1 MIKTTEFIPDEST
14 RRNDECFRDML
25 ARKCADMTNNDMT
38 PRDYFAAKALAALI
52 TEPKWHD
59 GQNGLILT
67 VLQDGGFSEAP
78 RDTASMYAK
87 AAYLL
92 ADAMIEERKK

>member
-1 MIKTTEFIPDEST
+1 MSIKDDGGPAFPQKTTLTCDEHG
-14 RRNDECFRDML
+14 
-25 ARKCADMTNNDMT
+25 MTM
-38 PRDYFAAKALAALI
+38 RDYFAAKALAALI

>member
-1 MIKTTEFIPDEST
+1 MIKTTEFIP
-14 RRNDECFRDML
+14 
-25 ARKCADMTNNDMT
+25 DMT